1 MPYTHSINLNMS
13 NANNSIPAYA
23 QTPMPINQLPNLPM
37 NYYVQPGQTQTQIQP
52 QKYLP
57 INPYEYAHTT
67 ARLPFAPP
75 GLMGHNII
83 INKPTKYNIITSTG
97 NIGDIKQIYEDLLPK
112 NATFHDRYATIS
124 ERLNIANYN
133 SLIFKKHYY
142 IFESGDFDKTI
153 DSLGAIT
160 EQNETLT
167 NLLGHIKINSIFTN
181 QNDSSY
187 FASIGG
193 SSSTDHKNMIIFNI
207 CHPIQYNDNEI
218 TCRNK
223 IEGVESDDGNIKSH
237 LRIYRIKTEAT
248 GTLEN
253 IKSELHY
260 FNIIRN
266 YIKNKK
272 CPNFVLS
279 YGEFFSQCKIDFDGI
294 DSLKDNTSIPISTD
308 GNYCLI
314 MLTEGIT
321 RNIKNWASKIEK
333 TKDYNDPNPLVGQ
346 ILSTGYRT
354 DDAWISV
361 IFQLIVAIYILHKE
375 KININE
381 LKLKENVF
389 IKRIKITPP
398 KIKYWKYI
406 INGVQYYVP
415 NNEWL
420 LMINSSIDF
429 TTNIFETYEKT
440 NKEILETIKK
450 LLNEINE
457 FTESPISEKIKNFN
471 NNIIHNIDID
481 IDNYKIES
489 IFAENFYKYLY
500 EKMGHIITNTNEYLL
515 LPNYNNFKIG
525 DIVLYKITNNI
536 FSISTITEINANNAK
551 IMTNDNFDEYDET
564 NIVLNKKNIPL
575 DLLTKFSYNSNNEVI
590 ETYNI
595 DYRSKIIK

>member
-1 MPYTHSINLNMS
+1 MPKPYTHSIHLNMS
-13 NANNSIPAYA
+13 NANNSLPAYA
-23 QTPMPINQLPNLPM
+23 QTPIPMNPLPLPNGPM
-37 NYYVQPGQTQTQIQP
+37 NYYIQP
-52 QKYLP
+52 KQPHMQPNMQPQNYLP

-67 ARLPFAPP
+67 ARLPFAP

-97 NIGDIKQIYEDLLPK
+97 DIGNIKNIYEDLLPK
-112 NATFHDRYATIS
+112 NETFHDRYATIS

-142 IFESGDFDKTI
+142 IFDNSNFKEII

-167 NLLGHIKINSIFTN
+167 YLLGHIKINSIFTN
-181 QNDSSY
+181 QNDTSY
-187 FASIGG
+187 LASIGG
-193 SSSTDHKNMIIFNI
+193 SLSTDHKNMIIFNI
-207 CHPIQYNDNEI
+207 CHPIQYNDNQI

-223 IEGVESDDGNIKSH
+223 IEGVESDDGSINSH
-237 LRIYRIKTEAT
+237 LRIYRIVDETIDY
-248 GTLEN
+248 
-253 IKSELHY
+253 IKNELYY

-279 YGEFFSQCKIDFDGI
+279 YGEFFSHCKIDFDGMN
-294 DSLKDNTSIPISTD
+294 SLKHNTSIPISTH
-308 GNYCLI
+308 GNNCLL

-321 RNIKNWASKIEK
+321 RNIENWASKMEK
-333 TKDYNDPNPLVGQ
+333 TKDYYDPNPLVVQ

-354 DDAWISV
+354 VDAWMSV

-375 KININE
+375 EININE

-398 KIKYWKYI
+398 NIKYWKYI
-406 INGVQYYVP
+406 INGAQYYVP

-429 TTNIFETYEKT
+429 TKNIFKTYTKK
-440 NKEILETIKK
+440 NKDILETIKK

-457 FTESPISEKIKNFN
+457 FNESPIPETIKTFI
-471 NNIIHNIDID
+471 NNIVKNIDVD

-489 IFAENFYKYLY
+489 IFAENFSKYLY
-500 EKMGHIITNTNEYLL
+500 EKMGHIISNTNEYML
-515 LPNYNNFKIG
+515 LPNDNNFKIG

-536 FSISTITEINANNAK
+536 FSISTITEKNVNKAK
-551 IMTNDNFDEYDET
+551 IITNDDYYEYDET
-564 NIVLNKKNIPL
+564 SIILKNMDIPY
-575 DLLTKFSYNSNNEVI
+575 DLLIKFNYKSTKEVI
-590 ETYNI
+590 ETYSI
-595 DYRSKIIK
+595 DYRH